1 MDENEITQR
10 LREAGDQSVPGE
22 VRATHLSQMHAAVPV
37 VEKPKRFGRLAVA
50 AAAFVGFA
58 VGSTGFAMAGALP
71 APAQGI
77 AHDVL
82 SVVQVEVPDRKDN
95 RGKCVS
101 DAAKANPNDEAAKKA
116 AKANCPK
123 GKPAHAGQGKPDHA
137 GTPGG
142 PNGIPHED
150 DDCKGPPPW
159 AGKGAKDVT
168 PEEKQAFKDTRAA
181 CKPEPDDVTTDEAE
195 KLEEQQEKDADA
207 LEEQREVEAEQQ
219 APPAPADPGAAGNG
233 PPAGDPGAQG
243 QGDPPAELPAP
254 LAPDAGSDA
263 QDTTEE

>member
-10 LREAGDQSVPGE
+10 LRDAGDQPVPGE

-71 APAQGI
+71 APAQGL

-101 DAAKANPNDEAAKKA
+101 AIANDPDLTPQQKKA
-116 AKANCPK
+116 AKDEQCQK
-123 GKPAHAGQGKPDHA
+123 GKPAHAGKGN
-137 GTPGG
+137 GGG
-142 PNGIPHED
+142 PPEELMNDGDP
-150 DDCKGPPPW
+150 CKGPPPW
-159 AGKGAKDVT
+159 AGKGAKA
-168 PEEKQAFKDTRAA
+168 EKAAQKEAHRAA
-181 CKPEPDDVTTDEAE
+181 RAGAGCADDDTADAEAE
-195 KLEEQQEKDADA
+195 TAEDQQERESEA
-207 LEEQREVEAEQQ
+207 LEEQREAEQQ
-219 APPAPADPGAAGNG
+219 APPAPPEQA
-233 PPAGDPGAQG
+233 PADPGAQG
-243 QGDPPAELPAP
+243 QGGPPAELPAP
-254 LAPDAGSDA
+254 LAPDAGPDA
-263 QDTTEE
+263 TD